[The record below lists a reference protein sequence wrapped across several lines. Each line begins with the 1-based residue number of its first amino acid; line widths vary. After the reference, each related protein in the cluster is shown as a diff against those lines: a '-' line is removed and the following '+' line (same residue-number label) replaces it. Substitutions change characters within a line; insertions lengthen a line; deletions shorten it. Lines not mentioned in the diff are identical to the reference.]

1 MKPLHAFSAVV
12 LLLLVIAVVALR
24 AWAGA
29 DLGGQVDLAAV
40 WFTAVGA
47 WMIVALALGGTEW
60 DDEAADAALESAG
73 LTALRGR
80 P

>member
-1 MKPLHAFSAVV
+1 MNSMHAFAAFA
-12 LLLLVIAVVALR
+12 LLVLVVAVVALR

-47 WMIVALALGGTEW
+47 WMLVALALGGGAR
-60 DDEAADAALESAG
+60 DDTAADAVANPQA
-73 LTALRGR
+73 
-80 P
+80 

>member
-1 MKPLHAFSAVV
+1 MKPLHAFTAVA
-12 LLLLVIAVVALR
+12 LLLLVVAVVALR

-47 WMIVALALGGTEW
+47 WMIVALALGGVER
-60 DDEAADAALESAG
+60 DDEAADAALESQA
-73 LTALRGR
+73 
-80 P
+80 